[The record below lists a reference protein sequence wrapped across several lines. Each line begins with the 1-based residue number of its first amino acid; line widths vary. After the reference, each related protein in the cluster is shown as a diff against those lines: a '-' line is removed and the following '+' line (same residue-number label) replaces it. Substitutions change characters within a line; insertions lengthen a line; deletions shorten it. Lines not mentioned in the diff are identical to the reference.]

1 MNKRIITIIIAL
13 AAVCGGAMAQQKQGK
28 AFRPRFKQ
36 YGAANVTEI
45 GRSKIRI
52 LYAFQA
58 QDLKDEDTWIDC
70 GQLLTDK
77 GMTQYSSFFVSENNA
92 FIRKWQKDNP
102 NKSYYPGSAKLKG
115 RMKDYWSE
123 YQYSQIYV
131 QGKEPMEQREQS
143 KVRFESAESRQRK
156 AEGQLTEWA
165 VMPSPEFTQ
174 YHYTEPWPSMQWTLE
189 SEKQTICGYQCQ
201 RATCHWRGR
210 DYVAW
215 FTSAIPMKSGPWKFG
230 GLPGLI
236 MKIYDTKHL
245 YTWEAVSVEN
255 GSFPILQLEERFF
268 KDSNRKK
275 VLKMQRDWN
284 VKFHELAD
292 AMIVGT
298 ETRVTTRYPFD
309 QLELE

>member
-58 QDLKDEDTWIDC
+58 QDLKDEETWIDC

-92 FIRKWQKDNP
+92 YIRKWQKDNP

-131 QGKEPMEQREQS
+131 RD
-143 KVRFESAESRQRK
+143 R
-156 AEGQLTEWA
+156 QLTDWA
-165 VMPSPEFTQ
+165 VMPSADFNQ
-174 YHYTEPWPSMQWTLE
+174 YRYTEPWPSMQWTLGT
-189 SEKQTICGYQCQ
+189 EKQTICGYQCQ
-201 RATCHWRGR
+201 KATCHWRGR
-210 DYVAW
+210 DYEAW
-215 FTSAIPMKSGPWKFG
+215 FTSAIPLKSGPWKFG

-284 VKFHELAD
+284 VRFHELAD

>member
-1 MNKRIITIIIAL
+1 MNKRIITLIIAL

-28 AFRPRFKQ
+28 AFRPRFTQ

-45 GRSKIRI
+45 SRSKIRI

-58 QDLKDEDTWIDC
+58 QDLKDEETWIDC

-92 FIRKWQKDNP
+92 YIRKWQKDNP

-131 QGKEPMEQREQS
+131 RD
-143 KVRFESAESRQRK
+143 R
-156 AEGQLTEWA
+156 QLTDWA
-165 VMPSPEFTQ
+165 VMPSADFNQ
-174 YHYTEPWPSMQWTLE
+174 YRYTEPWPSMQWTLGT
-189 SEKQTICGYQCQ
+189 EKQTICGYQCQ
-201 RATCHWRGR
+201 KATCHWRGR
-210 DYVAW
+210 DYEAW
-215 FTSAIPMKSGPWKFG
+215 FTSAIPLKSGPWKFG

-236 MKIYDTKHL
+236 MKINDTKHL

-268 KDSNRKK
+268 KDSNHKK

>member
-28 AFRPRFKQ
+28 AFRPRFTQ

-58 QDLKDEDTWIDC
+58 QDLKDEETWIDC

-77 GMTQYSSFFVSENNA
+77 GITQYSSYFVSENNA
-92 FIRKWQKDNP
+92 YIRKWQKDNP

-131 QGKEPMEQREQS
+131 RD
-143 KVRFESAESRQRK
+143 R
-156 AEGQLTEWA
+156 QLTDWA
-165 VMPSPEFTQ
+165 VMPSADFNQ
-174 YHYTEPWPSMQWTLE
+174 YRYTEPWPSMQWTLGT
-189 SEKQTICGYQCQ
+189 EKQTICGYQCQ

>member
-1 MNKRIITIIIAL
+1 MNKRIITIILAL
-13 AAVCGGAMAQQKQGK
+13 AAVCGGASAQQKQGK
-28 AFRPRFKQ
+28 AFRPRFTQ

-58 QDLKDEDTWIDC
+58 QDLKDEETWIDC

-77 GMTQYSSFFVSENNA
+77 GMTQYSSYFVSENNA
-92 FIRKWQKDNP
+92 YIRKWQKDNP

-131 QGKEPMEQREQS
+131 QDN
-143 KVRFESAESRQRK
+143 V
-156 AEGQLTEWA
+156 LTDWA
-165 VMPSPEFTQ
+165 VMPSADFNQ
-174 YHYTEPWPSMQWTLE
+174 YRYTEPWPSMQWTLE
-189 SEKQTICGYQCQ
+189 SKKQTICGYQCQ
-201 RATCHWRGR
+201 KATCHWRGR
-210 DYVAW
+210 DYEAW

-255 GSFPILQLEERFF
+255 GSFPIYQLDERRF
-268 KDSNRKK
+268 KDSERKK

>member
-1 MNKRIITIIIAL
+1 MNKRIITIILAL
-13 AAVCGGAMAQQKQGK
+13 AVLCDGASAQQKQGK
-28 AFRPRFKQ
+28 AFRPRFTQ

-58 QDLKDEDTWIDC
+58 QDLKDEETWIDC

-77 GMTQYSSFFVSENNA
+77 GITQYSSYFVSENNA
-92 FIRKWQKDNP
+92 YIRKWQKDNP

-131 QGKEPMEQREQS
+131 QDN
-143 KVRFESAESRQRK
+143 V
-156 AEGQLTEWA
+156 LTDWA
-165 VMPSPEFTQ
+165 VMPSADFNQ
-174 YHYTEPWPSMQWTLE
+174 YRYTEPWPSMQWTLE
-189 SEKQTICGYQCQ
+189 SKKQTICGYQCQ
-201 RATCHWRGR
+201 KATCHWRGR
-210 DYVAW
+210 DYEAW

>member
-58 QDLKDEDTWIDC
+58 QDLKDEETWIDC

-77 GMTQYSSFFVSENNA
+77 GITQYSSYFVSENNA
-92 FIRKWQKDNP
+92 YIRKWQKDNP

-131 QGKEPMEQREQS
+131 QGKE
-143 KVRFESAESRQRK
+143 
-156 AEGQLTEWA
+156 LTEWA

-174 YHYTEPWPSMQWTLE
+174 YHYTEPWPLMQWTLE

>member
-1 MNKRIITIIIAL
+1 MHHRQLTTIILAL
-13 AAVCGGAMAQQKQGK
+13 AVLCDGASAQQKQGK
-28 AFRPRFKQ
+28 AFRPRFTQ

-58 QDLKDEDTWIDC
+58 QDLKDEETWIDC

-77 GMTQYSSFFVSENNA
+77 GITQYSSYFVSENNA
-92 FIRKWQKDNP
+92 YIRKWQKDNP

-131 QGKEPMEQREQS
+131 QDN
-143 KVRFESAESRQRK
+143 V
-156 AEGQLTEWA
+156 LTDWA
-165 VMPSPEFTQ
+165 VMPSADFNQ
-174 YHYTEPWPSMQWTLE
+174 YRYTEPWPSMQWTLE
-189 SEKQTICGYQCQ
+189 SKKQTICGYQCQ
-201 RATCHWRGR
+201 KATCHWRGR
-210 DYVAW
+210 DYEAW

>member
-1 MNKRIITIIIAL
+1 MNKRIITIIFAL
-13 AAVCGGAMAQQKQGK
+13 AAVCSGVMAQQKQGK
-28 AFRPRFKQ
+28 AFRPRFTQ

-131 QGKEPMEQREQS
+131 QGKE
-143 KVRFESAESRQRK
+143 
-156 AEGQLTEWA
+156 LTEWA

-174 YHYTEPWPSMQWTLE
+174 YHYTEPWPLMQWTLE

-210 DYVAW
+210 DYEAW
-215 FTSAIPMKSGPWKFG
+215 FTSAIPLKSGPWKFG

-255 GSFPILQLEERFF
+255 GSFPIYQLEERFF
-268 KDSNRKK
+268 KDSNHKK

-284 VKFHELAD
+284 VKFHELAG

-298 ETRVTTRYPFD
+298 ETRVTTRYPYD
-309 QLELE
+309 PLELE

>member
-1 MNKRIITIIIAL
+1 M
-13 AAVCGGAMAQQKQGK
+13 
-28 AFRPRFKQ
+28 
-36 YGAANVTEI
+36 
-45 GRSKIRI
+45 
-52 LYAFQA
+52 
-58 QDLKDEDTWIDC
+58 KDEDTWIDC

-131 QGKEPMEQREQS
+131 QGKE
-143 KVRFESAESRQRK
+143 
-156 AEGQLTEWA
+156 LTEWA

-174 YHYTEPWPSMQWTLE
+174 YRYTEPWPLMQWTLE

-245 YTWEAVSVEN
+245 YMWEAVSVEN
-255 GSFPILQLEERFF
+255 GSFPIYQLEERFF
-268 KDSNRKK
+268 KDSNHKK

-284 VKFHELAD
+284 VKFHELAG

>member
-1 MNKRIITIIIAL
+1 MNKCIITIIAL
-13 AAVCGGAMAQQKQGK
+13 AVVCGGAMAQQKQGK
-28 AFRPRFKQ
+28 AFRPRFTQ

-58 QDLKDEDTWIDC
+58 QDLKDEETWIDC

-77 GMTQYSSFFVSENNA
+77 GITQYSSYFVSENNA
-92 FIRKWQKDNP
+92 YIRKWQKDNP

-131 QGKEPMEQREQS
+131 RD
-143 KVRFESAESRQRK
+143 R
-156 AEGQLTEWA
+156 QLTDWA
-165 VMPSPEFTQ
+165 VMPSADFNQ
-174 YHYTEPWPSMQWTLE
+174 YRYTEPWPSMQWTLGT
-189 SEKQTICGYQCQ
+189 EKQTICGYQCQ
-201 RATCHWRGR
+201 KATCHWRGR

-215 FTSAIPMKSGPWKFG
+215 FTSAIPLKSGPWKFG

>member
-1 MNKRIITIIIAL
+1 MNKLIITIIIAL

-28 AFRPRFKQ
+28 AFRPRFTQ

-131 QGKEPMEQREQS
+131 RD
-143 KVRFESAESRQRK
+143 R
-156 AEGQLTEWA
+156 QLTDWA
-165 VMPSPEFTQ
+165 VMPSADFNQ
-174 YHYTEPWPSMQWTLE
+174 YRYTEPWPSMQWTLGT
-189 SEKQTICGYQCQ
+189 EKQTICGYQCQ
-201 RATCHWRGR
+201 KATCHWRGR
-210 DYVAW
+210 DYEAW
-215 FTSAIPMKSGPWKFG
+215 FTSAIPLKSGPWKFG

>member
-1 MNKRIITIIIAL
+1 MNKKIITLIIGL
-13 AAVCGGAMAQQKQGK
+13 AAVCGGANAQQKQGK
-28 AFRPRFKQ
+28 AFRPRFTQ

-131 QGKEPMEQREQS
+131 RD
-143 KVRFESAESRQRK
+143 R
-156 AEGQLTEWA
+156 QLTDWA
-165 VMPSPEFTQ
+165 VMPSADFNQ
-174 YHYTEPWPSMQWTLE
+174 YRYTEPWPSMQWTLGT
-189 SEKQTICGYQCQ
+189 EKQTICGYQCQ
-201 RATCHWRGR
+201 KATCHWRGR
-210 DYVAW
+210 DYEAW
-215 FTSAIPMKSGPWKFG
+215 FTSAIPLKSGPWKFG

-284 VKFHELAD
+284 VKFHELAG

>member
-1 MNKRIITIIIAL
+1 MQNLSINIIMRICYFIVLFATIF
-13 AAVCGGAMAQQKQGK
+13 CETYAQQKQGK
-28 AFRPRFKQ
+28 AFRPRFTQ

-52 LYAFQA
+52 LS
-58 QDLKDEDTWIDC
+58 WIDC

-131 QGKEPMEQREQS
+131 QGKE
-143 KVRFESAESRQRK
+143 
-156 AEGQLTEWA
+156 LTEWA

-174 YHYTEPWPSMQWTLE
+174 YRYTEPWPLMQWTLE

-210 DYVAW
+210 DYEAW
-215 FTSAIPMKSGPWKFG
+215 FTSAIPLKSGPWKFG

-236 MKIYDTKHL
+236 MKIYDTNHL

-255 GSFPILQLEERFF
+255 GSFPIYQLEERFF
-268 KDSNRKK
+268 KDSNHKK

-284 VKFHELAD
+284 VKFHELAG

>member
-1 MNKRIITIIIAL
+1 MNKRIITIILAL

-58 QDLKDEDTWIDC
+58 QDLKDEETWIDC

-77 GMTQYSSFFVSENNA
+77 GITQYSSYFVSENNA
-92 FIRKWQKDNP
+92 YIRKWQKDNP

-131 QGKEPMEQREQS
+131 RD
-143 KVRFESAESRQRK
+143 R
-156 AEGQLTEWA
+156 QLTDWA
-165 VMPSPEFTQ
+165 VMPSADFNQ
-174 YHYTEPWPSMQWTLE
+174 YRYTEPWPSMQWTLGT
-189 SEKQTICGYQCQ
+189 EKQTICGYQCQ
-201 RATCHWRGR
+201 KATCHWRGR
-210 DYVAW
+210 DYEAW
-215 FTSAIPMKSGPWKFG
+215 FTSAIPLKSGPWKFG

>member
-1 MNKRIITIIIAL
+1 MNKKIITIILAL
-13 AAVCGGAMAQQKQGK
+13 VAVCGGAMAQQKQGK
-28 AFRPRFKQ
+28 AFRPRFTQ

-92 FIRKWQKDNP
+92 YIRKWQKDNP

-131 QGKEPMEQREQS
+131 QGKE
-143 KVRFESAESRQRK
+143 
-156 AEGQLTEWA
+156 LTEWA

-174 YHYTEPWPSMQWTLE
+174 YHYTEPWPLMQWTLE

-210 DYVAW
+210 DYEAW
-215 FTSAIPMKSGPWKFG
+215 FTSAIPLKSGPWKFG

-255 GSFPILQLEERFF
+255 GSFPIYQLEERFF
-268 KDSNRKK
+268 KDSDRKK

-284 VKFHELAD
+284 VKFHELAG

>member
-1 MNKRIITIIIAL
+1 MNKKIITLIIGL
-13 AAVCGGAMAQQKQGK
+13 AAVCGGANAQQKQGK
-28 AFRPRFKQ
+28 AFRPRFTQ

-52 LYAFQA
+52 FYAFQA

-131 QGKEPMEQREQS
+131 QGKE
-143 KVRFESAESRQRK
+143 
-156 AEGQLTEWA
+156 LTEWA

-174 YHYTEPWPSMQWTLE
+174 YHYTEPWPLMQWTLE

-210 DYVAW
+210 DYEAW
-215 FTSAIPMKSGPWKFG
+215 FTSAIPLKSGPWKFG

-255 GSFPILQLEERFF
+255 GSFPIYQLEERFF
-268 KDSNRKK
+268 KDSNHKK

-284 VKFHELAD
+284 VKFHELAG

>member
-1 MNKRIITIIIAL
+1 MSKRIITIILAIA
-13 AAVCGGAMAQQKQGK
+13 AICGGASAQQKQGT
-28 AFRPRFKQ
+28 AFRPRFTQ
-36 YGAANVTEI
+36 YGAVNVTEI

-58 QDLKDEDTWIDC
+58 QDLKDEETWIDC

-77 GMTQYSSFFVSENNA
+77 GMTQYSSYFVSENNA
-92 FIRKWQKDNP
+92 YIRKWQKDNP

-131 QGKEPMEQREQS
+131 QDN
-143 KVRFESAESRQRK
+143 V
-156 AEGQLTEWA
+156 LTDWA
-165 VMPSPEFTQ
+165 VMPSADFNQ
-174 YHYTEPWPSMQWTLE
+174 YRYTEPWPSMQWTLE
-189 SEKQTICGYQCQ
+189 SKKQTICGYQCQ
-201 RATCHWRGR
+201 KATCHWRGR
-210 DYVAW
+210 DYEAW

>member
-1 MNKRIITIIIAL
+1 MNRRIITLILAL
-13 AAVCGGAMAQQKQGK
+13 AALCGGVMAQQKQGK
-28 AFRPRFKQ
+28 PFPPRFAD
-36 YGAANVTEI
+36 YGANNVTEI

-58 QDLKDEDTWIDC
+58 QDLKDEETWIDC

-77 GMTQYSSFFVSENNA
+77 GMTQYASYYVSENNA
-92 FIRKWQKDNP
+92 YIRQWLKDNP
-102 NKSYYPGSAKLKG
+102 SKGYYPGGAKMKG
-115 RMKDYWSE
+115 RLKDYWSE
-123 YQYSQIYV
+123 YQYSQIF
-131 QGKEPMEQREQS
+131 
-143 KVRFESAESRQRK
+143 VRDK
-156 AEGQLTEWA
+156 GLTEWA
-165 VMPSPEFTQ
+165 VMPSAEFTQ
-174 YHYTEPWPSMQWTLE
+174 YRYTEPWPSMQWTLE

-201 RATCHWRGR
+201 KATCHWRGR
-210 DYVAW
+210 DYEAW

-255 GSFPILQLEERFF
+255 GSFPIYQLEERFF

>member
-1 MNKRIITIIIAL
+1 MNKKIITLIIGL
-13 AAVCGGAMAQQKQGK
+13 AAVCGGANAQQKQGK
-28 AFRPRFKQ
+28 AFRPRFTQ

-131 QGKEPMEQREQS
+131 QGKE
-143 KVRFESAESRQRK
+143 
-156 AEGQLTEWA
+156 LTEWA

-174 YHYTEPWPSMQWTLE
+174 YHYTEPWPLMQWTLE

-255 GSFPILQLEERFF
+255 GSFPIYQLEERFF
-268 KDSNRKK
+268 KDSDRKK

-284 VKFHELAD
+284 VKYNELSGR
-292 AMIVGT
+292 MYNGT
-298 ETRVTTRYPFD
+298 MQVRTERYPYD
-309 QLELE
+309 QLELTEQ